1 MAVKDTISKIAKS
14 VGEKATNS
22 NIVRKTKKA
31 GKFINDHLLEDV
43 PDKNKYDSF
52 LYKAFP
58 KRIKQ
63 GYAIGAVA
71 GIGAFTAAKGVYNA
85 HNRNDI
91 GTVSHGGLSHMTA
104 VFLYSFHTKLEKNT
118 FVKPVSTYLK
128 YEVLIIISSKYDI
141 FNPVAVISI

>member
-14 VGEKATNS
+14 VGEKA
-22 NIVRKTKKA
+22 NIGNIGEKAKKA
-31 GKFINDHLLEDV
+31 KKFMNDFILEDV

-52 LYKAFP
+52 LYKVFP

-63 GYAIGAVA
+63 GYTIGAVA

-91 GTVSHGGLSHMTA
+91 GTVSHGGLSHMTSE
-104 VFLYSFHTKLEKNT
+104 VVSPLTKQLQNG
-118 FVKPVSTYLK
+118 
-128 YEVLIIISSKYDI
+128 KYDPENI
-141 FNPVAVISI
+141 MYGSRIRNSGAEGDIVFALHNMR